1 VFKEVVS
8 TRKEHLMNLILLL
21 LNGNVDAKLAGAL
34 LFAWGVQMIAIV
46 DMALIT
52 KAREGAGRSDK

>member
-1 VFKEVVS
+1 
-8 TRKEHLMNLILLL
+8 MNLILPL

-34 LFAWGVQMIAIV
+34 LFAWGVQIIAIV
-46 DMALIT
+46 GMALIT